1 MKAHVCTLFEGAY
14 HYGVA
19 ALTNSLCAHGFRGVV
34 WAGYRGTLP
43 HWAASATLHEDFAE
57 FAVTP
62 ECTIRFVP
70 VETKRHLTNYK
81 PEFMCHLWNERCTQ
95 ASALFYFDPD
105 ITIRCRWSYFE
116 EWAASGV
123 ALCEDINSPVPITHP
138 LRAQW
143 RRIYQRHGVKL
154 RFAASQYVNGGFVGV
169 ANEHRAFLDDWC
181 KAQEI
186 MEVEIGGL
194 HQTAAD
200 LGGRD
205 HPFGKTDQ
213 DALNI
218 AMGMSGTPYSIIGK
232 EGMDLKPG
240 GFTMAH
246 TLGYPKGWDTGF
258 AFLAM
263 RGHPPSSS
271 VKAYFDHVSHP
282 IRVFSP
288 YDALVRKTDLRL
300 GALIG
305 RFYRR
310 N

>member
-1 MKAHVCTLFEGAY
+1 
-14 HYGVA
+14 
-19 ALTNSLCAHGFRGVV
+19 
-34 WAGYRGTLP
+34 LP
-43 HWAASATLHEDFAE
+43 HWAASAKPHDHHTE
-57 FAVTP
+57 FVVTP

-81 PEFMCHLWNERCTQ
+81 PEFMRALWNEKCTQ
-95 ASALFYFDPD
+95 ANALFYFDPD

-116 EWAASGV
+116 EWVAAGI
-123 ALCEDINSPVPITHP
+123 ALCEDVNSPVPVTHP

-143 RRIYQRHGVKL
+143 QRIYRRHGVEL
-154 RFAASQYVNGGFVGV
+154 RFSASQYVNGGFVGV
-169 ANEHRAFLDDWC
+169 AREQRAFLDDWC
-181 KAQEI
+181 RAQEI
-186 MEVEIGGL
+186 MEGEIGGL
-194 HQTAAD
+194 HQIAAD

-218 AMGMSGTPYSIIGK
+218 AMGMSEAPYSVIGK

-258 AFLAM
+258 ALQAM
-263 RGHPPSSS
+263 RGHPPSNS
-271 VKAYFDHVSHP
+271 VKAYFNHVDHP
-282 IRVFSP
+282 IRVFSR
-288 YDALVRKTDLRL
+288 YDAFIRKTDLSI